1 MGAKTNRRSQTRLGE
16 PTMTVNR
23 AKARLLALPLLTVL
37 VGASLAPHEAHAQA
51 AVAVAADPIN
61 TLDRAIQT
69 AKMIQTTIQGV
80 KDTVSGVVNGLT
92 DSLRLSTGQQTVNSR
107 AQIQAQSQMMDTWDA
122 RETQRRIVDWR
133 MRGTMASVAGSSACN
148 VITGSVAAR
157 NSFASVSRWREEM
170 GAQQVDFN
178 LGASPGTAS
187 RRGAAPAEE
196 QRNTI
201 HCQVAATQYDV
212 DTGLC
217 PAVTQEP
224 QVMETGDQLRHPVG
238 RDLNANTLIA
248 PANLTMSPAER
259 LAANAFLLHAFNS
272 NPIGAMP
279 NGMAGTPGGRHQAA
293 MNNSAAALA
302 SVPQSVAATIAANNN
317 AMPGTGGASGT
328 PTSGAVGGGN
338 STVTGTGGATG
349 AAGSTGIADWAEGT
363 ARQTIGYKSDGG
375 NFPNGVS
382 RNAYLRLRSM
392 AWFWNPNWAQAVN
405 AQGSD
410 ATMKDLVLIEAW
422 RAYMDWE
429 NNSQLQQ
436 LNLSVAAIASTIE
449 ARTRPRAE

>member
-1 MGAKTNRRSQTRLGE
+1 M
-16 PTMTVNR
+16 
-23 AKARLLALPLLTVL
+23 LALPLLAVMA
-37 VGASLAPHEAHAQA
+37 GALMAPHEAHAQA

-61 TLDRAIQT
+61 TLDRALQT
-69 AKMIQTTIQGV
+69 GKIIQTTIQGV

-92 DSLRLSTGQQTVNSR
+92 DSLRLSTGQQTLNSR
-107 AQIQAQSQMMDTWDA
+107 AQIQAQAQMMDTWDA
-122 RETQRRIVDWR
+122 RETQRRITDWR

-170 GAQQVDFN
+170 AAQQVDFN
-178 LGASPGTAS
+178 LGASTGTRS
-187 RRGAAPAEE
+187 RSGAGAAED
-196 QRNTI
+196 QRNQI

-217 PAVTQEP
+217 PAVTQPP
-224 QVMETGDQLRHPVG
+224 QTLETGDILRQPVG

-248 PANLTMSPAER
+248 PATLTMSPAER

-279 NGMAGTPGGRHQAA
+279 NGMASTPGGRHQAA

-302 SVPQSVAATIAANNN
+302 SVSQSVAASIAANNS
-317 AMPGTGGASGT
+317 AMPGTGGTSGGAT
-328 PTSGAVGGGN
+328 AGAVGGGN
-338 STVTGTGGATG
+338 TTVGGTGGASG
-349 AAGSTGIADWAEGT
+349 AAGSVGIADWAEGT

-405 AQGSD
+405 AQASD
-410 ATMKDLVLIEAW
+410 ATLKDIALIEAW
-422 RAYMDWE
+422 RAYMDYE
-429 NNSQLQQ
+429 NYSQLQQ
-436 LNLSVAAIASTIE
+436 LNLSVAALGTTFE